1 MATAM
6 IKRTNRTRYAD
17 VVANTRHVYSYGL
30 NTYPATIDQ
39 VHNILNKHDALY
51 NIKQRKSESK
61 YRGRFNNN
69 IIMTMTPNMV

>member
-17 VVANTRHVYSYGL
+17 VVANMRHVYSYGL

-39 VHNILNKHDALY
+39 VHNILNNHDALY

-61 YRGRFNNN
+61 YRGTSTEW
-69 IIMTMTPNMV
+69 IISGQGLT